1 MSMNKHK
8 QFKIGLLGA
17 GTVGAGVF
25 KTLTKDKKSLSRKS
39 ASYYDVSVVCVRDI
53 TKNRNIEFGNT
64 KITDNPLEIV
74 NSSDIDIV
82 IELIGG
88 IEPAK
93 TLILTA
99 LKNKKYVVTANKALI
114 ASCGIELFEEAQKNS
129 VSILFEASVA
139 ATTALC
145 NIFSPPATCKVNM

>member
-1 MSMNKHK
+1 MIKNT

-25 KTLTKDKKSLSRKS
+25 KTLTKDKKSLSHKS
-39 ASYYDVSVVCVRDI
+39 ASNYDVSVVCVRDI
-53 TKNRNIEFGNT
+53 TKNRNIDFGST
-64 KITDNPLEIV
+64 KVTDNPLEIV
-74 NSSDIDIV
+74 DSSDIDVV

-99 LKNKKYVVTANKALI
+99 LKNKKYVVLRDEGKKRMCHQMRAV
-114 ASCGIELFEEAQKNS
+114 FPHM
-129 VSILFEASVA
+129 VA
-139 ATTALC
+139 HPFFYLA
-145 NIFSPPATCKVNM
+145 